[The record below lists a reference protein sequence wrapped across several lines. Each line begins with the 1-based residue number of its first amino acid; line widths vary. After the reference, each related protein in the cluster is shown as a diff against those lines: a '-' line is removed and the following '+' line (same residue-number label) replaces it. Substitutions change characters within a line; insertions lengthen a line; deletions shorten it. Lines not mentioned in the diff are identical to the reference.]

1 MSDVVIYSRDACI
14 YCDMAISLARSKKM
28 NLTVLKLGSDYEVED
43 FQAKFIYATSVPQII
58 MDGEWIG
65 GYQDLKDLV

>member
-1 MSDVVIYSRDACI
+1 
-14 YCDMAISLARSKKM
+14 MAISLARSKKM

>member
-1 MSDVVIYSRDACI
+1 VSDIVIYSRDACI

-43 FQAKFIYATSVPQII
+43 FQAKFIYATSVPQIVL
-58 MDGEWIG
+58 DGEHIG